1 MDKIEE
7 VRKLLRTK
15 DIVDINLKIK
25 EIKKKYKE
33 DLKDFDYINNPKI
46 LLDAKKKFIRYV
58 GFDNKINYGG
68 FLLKVE
74 KLDNKFYIYLIN
86 KNKKIWNI
94 DFNRYYVFMVDVLS
108 ENDKMRKE
116 FEKYLLENEKI

>member
-1 MDKIEE
+1 MDKLDE

-15 DIVDINLKIK
+15 DVDLKSKVK

-33 DLKDFDYINNPKI
+33 DLQDFVYVEKAKT
-46 LLDAKKKFIRYV
+46 LVDAKKKFIRYV

-74 KLDNKFYIYLIN
+74 KLNDNFYIYLIN
-86 KNKKIWNI
+86 KDKKVWNI
-94 DFNRYYVFMVDVLS
+94 DFSRNYVFMVDILN
-108 ENDKMRKE
+108 NDEKMRKE
-116 FEKYLLENEKI
+116 FEAYLLTQEQT

>member
-1 MDKIEE
+1 MDKLDE

-15 DIVDINLKIK
+15 DVDLKSKVK

-33 DLKDFDYINNPKI
+33 DLQDFVYVEKAKT
-46 LLDAKKKFIRYV
+46 LVDAKKKFIRYV

-74 KLDNKFYIYLIN
+74 KLTNNFYIYLIN
-86 KNKKIWNI
+86 KDKKVWNI
-94 DFNRYYVFMVDVLS
+94 DFSRNYVFMVDILN
-108 ENDKMRKE
+108 NDEKMRKE
-116 FEKYLLENEKI
+116 FEAYLLTQEQT